1 MNVIYSVDS
10 NDNPLYGADDPAIE
24 MNGKI
29 YDGEWYIKG
38 DIFSSNYGLATNNQ
52 YGHVNHEL
60 PNDYVF
66 FNKSSYDF
74 ISSQIQTYYK

>member
-29 YDGEWYIKG
+29 YDGEWNIKG
-38 DIFSSNYGLATNNQ
+38 NILSTNYGVPTNDGFP
-52 YGHVNHEL
+52 Y
-60 PNDYVF
+60 NDVSGQHSF
-66 FNKSSYDF
+66 FNKAAYEF
-74 ISSQIQTYYK
+74 ISAQIQTYYK